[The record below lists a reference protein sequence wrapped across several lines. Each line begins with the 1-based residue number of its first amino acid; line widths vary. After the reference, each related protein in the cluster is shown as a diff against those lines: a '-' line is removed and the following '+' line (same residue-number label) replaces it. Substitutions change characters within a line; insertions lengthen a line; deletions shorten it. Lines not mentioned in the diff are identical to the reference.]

1 MKYLIRALKQF
12 VYLTVLLAL
21 IIFILVKTGYVE
33 ADLSKIFVNG
43 YDSFWQIG
51 LIIAVFAGVYP
62 RLGYSTREAR
72 TYGSDEE
79 VMSGLKEV
87 MEDHGYKLSEETD
100 GKMLF
105 VKRAP
110 FARMIKIW
118 EDTLTVSRNLSG
130 FSIEGLTKDV
140 VRVVSALE
148 YKFRLPE
155 EDA

>member
-12 VYLTVLLAL
+12 VYLTVILTL
-21 IIFILVKTGYVE
+21 IIFILVKAGYVE

-51 LIIAVFAGVYP
+51 LIIAVFAGIYP
-62 RLGYSTREAR
+62 RIGYSTRRAVAP
-72 TYGSDEE
+72 GSDEE
-79 VMSGLKEV
+79 VLPGLKEV
-87 MEDHGYKLSEETD
+87 MEDHGYRLAEETD

-110 FARMIKIW
+110 LTRMVKMW
-118 EDTLTVSRNLSG
+118 EDTVTVSRTLNG
-130 FSIEGLTKDV
+130 FSLEGLTKDV

-148 YKFRLPE
+148 YKFRTPGE
-155 EDA
+155 NE